1 MLVKGYCRDV
11 PADETPGQAN
21 GFGGYTT
28 HTEDMKW
35 DNTIVL
41 SRGYTTNKMRG
52 RGFNAVTA
60 GFLAGKDDNDDK
72 TTPSINNSSDTQ
84 VAEPSS
90 MTSNQILET
99 TIADLYASPYMTSKI
114 QPPPGDPNDLTEEE
128 PMELQE
134 IARSSLECIRLYNAC
149 ILPEESARGFE
160 EARPKDLLSSL
171 PPELLTMTLAYL
183 PVKEIVRAKWLS
195 HHFNDCIAAPESDV
209 MLYKKKSKDI
219 IDSIRSVALPL
230 LLSDEAEP
238 VDFLSSLIVF
248 LSHRGIHAKAIPRT
262 RDILTFCRRWQT
274 VHEPALAQP
283 ANTTEE
289 SMLALM
295 TRRQQLLALSEF
307 VDDVVDYNV
316 HCHAQRAVKQIYKYV
331 DNDTVVPKDDLKG
344 HVAGLMALVLQHM
357 TAEKLATYLP
367 AEMDVLHVY
376 TMISY
381 WGLGRAF
388 SIVDD
393 DWELGEDLPAWP
405 LTRIKLRY
413 HEGDDEW
420 LEYSEDRIL
429 RLKGICTISR
439 LRAMLGWQL
448 PHLPSTHDFAYCV
461 RSEQAYL
468 AVKYHC
474 ASWDKDANLSWKTK
488 ATILEH
494 LYFY

>member
-1 MLVKGYCRDV
+1 
-11 PADETPGQAN
+11 
-21 GFGGYTT
+21 
-28 HTEDMKW
+28 
-35 DNTIVL
+35 
-41 SRGYTTNKMRG
+41 MRG
-52 RGFNAVTA
+52 RGFNAVTS

-72 TTPSINNSSDTQ
+72 TAPSINESSDTRIGK
-84 VAEPSS
+84 PSS
-90 MTSNQILET
+90 ITSNKMLET

-114 QPPPGDPNDLTEEE
+114 QPPPGDPDDLTEEE
-128 PMELQE
+128 PMELQG
-134 IARSSLECIRLYNAC
+134 IAHSSLECIRLYNAC
-149 ILPEESARGFE
+149 LLLPEESAREFE
-160 EARPKDLLSSL
+160 EARPNDLLSSL

-209 MLYKKKSKDI
+209 MLYKKKSEDI

-230 LLSDEAEP
+230 LLSDKAEP
-238 VDFLSSLIVF
+238 ADFLSSLIVS
-248 LSHRGIHAKAIPRT
+248 LGHRGIHAKVIPRT

-283 ANTTEE
+283 ANATEE
-289 SMLALM
+289 SMLALI

-307 VDDVVDYNV
+307 ADDAVDYDV
-316 HCHAQRAVKQIYKYV
+316 HCHAPRAVKQIYKYYE
-331 DNDTVVPKDDLKG
+331 NDSVVPKDDLKG

-367 AEMDVLHVY
+367 EQMDVLDVY

-381 WGLGRAF
+381 RGLGRGF
-388 SIVDD
+388 TIVDH

-405 LTRIKLRY
+405 LTRIKPRY

-439 LRAMLGWQL
+439 LRATLGWQL

-474 ASWDKDANLSWKTK
+474 ASWDKDAKLSWKTK